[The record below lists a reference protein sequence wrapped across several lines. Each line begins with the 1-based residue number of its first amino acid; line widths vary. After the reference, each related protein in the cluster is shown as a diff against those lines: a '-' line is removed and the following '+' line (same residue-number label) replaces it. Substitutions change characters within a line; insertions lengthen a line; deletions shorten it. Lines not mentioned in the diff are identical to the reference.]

1 MKTQDIKNM
10 GHAYLSVLEAMK
22 KKLDPVD
29 KDELKGDHK
38 DRKDKDIDNDGDAD
52 ESDVYLHNRRKT
64 ISKASKGKEV
74 EATESVKEQ
83 LDHSHAKQVANSIAK
98 SNKNLKVTSSAGEH
112 FVHHKDDPEGESGHI
127 SVKAAGG
134 QLHVSHEMGQAHGN
148 KKFKDT
154 SSAVAHGV
162 RVSSGAVSEAVSPS
176 GVLNHSHAK
185 QVANS
190 IAKSNKNLKVSSSGN
205 RHFVHHKDDPE
216 GESGYVSVH
225 SSNGQL
231 HVSHE
236 MGQAHG
242 NKKFND
248 ARSATAHGVR
258 VTSGGVSEAWSV
270 SEAKKMSISAKQIKN
285 ALSSAK
291 AQAKPKDQV
300 SLKKAPFDIPKEGKE
315 WTVLNRIQEKADAK
329 ISHTK
334 GATEPEKMGS
344 TASKGE
350 MGFVD
355 AHGGLTGTD
364 AAIDGAKA
372 AEFTANAATKN
383 VKVAPGRPND
393 QKGGDKNIVKAG
405 TEVKESAL
413 ARLKNYIRR

>member
-52 ESDVYLHNRRKT
+52 ESDAYLHNRRKT

-74 EATESVKEQ
+74 ETTESVE
-83 LDHSHAKQVANSIAK
+83 
-98 SNKNLKVTSSAGEH
+98 
-112 FVHHKDDPEGESGHI
+112 
-127 SVKAAGG
+127 
-134 QLHVSHEMGQAHGN
+134 
-148 KKFKDT
+148 
-154 SSAVAHGV
+154 
-162 RVSSGAVSEAVSPS
+162 
-176 GVLNHSHAK
+176 
-185 QVANS
+185 
-190 IAKSNKNLKVSSSGN
+190 
-205 RHFVHHKDDPE
+205 
-216 GESGYVSVH
+216 
-225 SSNGQL
+225 
-231 HVSHE
+231 
-236 MGQAHG
+236 
-242 NKKFND
+242 
-248 ARSATAHGVR
+248 
-258 VTSGGVSEAWSV
+258 
-270 SEAKKMSISAKQIKN
+270 EAKKVITAKQIKN

-315 WTVLNRIQEKADAK
+315 WTVLNRIQEKADTK